1 MEHLGTKTLETEHLI
16 LRKTIESDAEPMFD
30 NWANDDSV
38 TKYLTWQPYESTE
51 QLHDSYH
58 QYLMESQKKN
68 DFYDWKIVLK
78 EINQPI
84 GSIGVVRQSEDIGEV
99 EIGYCLGYNW
109 WRKGIMTEAFNRV
122 IEFLFE
128 EVGVNRITAKHDTNN
143 PNSGRVMMKCG
154 LQHEGTHRQSGKN
167 NQGIC
172 DMAIYAILKQDYNGN
187 NR

>member
-1 MEHLGTKTLETEHLI
+1 MEHLGTKTLETERLI

-30 NWANDDSV
+30 NWANDDKV
-38 TKYLTWQPYESTE
+38 TKYLTWQPYESAE

-84 GSIGVVRQSEDIGEV
+84 GSIGVVSQREDIGEV

-109 WRKGIMTEAFNRV
+109 WRQGIMTEAFNRV

-128 EVGVNRITAKHDTNN
+128 EVGVNRITAKHDMNN

-154 LQHEGTHRQSGKN
+154 LQHEGTQRQAGKN

-172 DMAIYAILKQDYNGN
+172 DIAIYAILKQDYNGN

>member
-1 MEHLGTKTLETEHLI
+1 MEHLGTKTLETERLI

-30 NWANDDSV
+30 NWANDDRV
-38 TKYLTWQPYESTE
+38 TKYLTWQPYESAE

-84 GSIGVVRQSEDIGEV
+84 GSIGVVRQCEDIGEV

-109 WRKGIMTEAFNRV
+109 WRLGIMTEAFNRV

-143 PNSGRVMMKCG
+143 PNSGKVMKKCG
-154 LQHEGTHRQSGKN
+154 LQHEGTHRQAGKN

-172 DMAIYAILKQDYNGN
+172 DMAIYVILKQDYNGN